1 MKINDKDFGPM
12 IQDYVRAKWGRGDMT
27 VTADELGRKL
37 DPALRERVD
46 LLGVDD
52 EKLLGVRPEE
62 VIRRIESL
70 EREALREDSGVN
82 PHKMAFAAASGA
94 LSRPAKR
101 QSNRDSNQR
110 RAYRSGR

>member
-37 DPALRERVD
+37 DPALRERID

-52 EKLLGVRPEE
+52 EKPLGLRPEE

-82 PHKMAFAAASGA
+82 PHKTAFAASGA
-94 LSRPAKR
+94 SSRPAKR